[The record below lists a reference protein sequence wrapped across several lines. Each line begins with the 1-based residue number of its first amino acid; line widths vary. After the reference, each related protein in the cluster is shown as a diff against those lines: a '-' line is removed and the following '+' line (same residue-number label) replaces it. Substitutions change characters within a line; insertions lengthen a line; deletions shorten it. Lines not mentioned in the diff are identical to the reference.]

1 MLQLSSLYILLQDGI
16 YVLYSYCEHFQ
27 NEYTTLNPNQCLP
40 TLVVEGYVLSE
51 SGAILEFL
59 KEAHQAKPLL
69 RLTSLLAQLA
79 TEDFSAE
86 QRAAKKQ
93 QWGRYWIE
101 RGFQALK
108 TSSVK
113 AAEIY

>member
-1 MLQLSSLYILLQDGI
+1 M
-16 YVLYSYCEHFQ
+16 
-27 NEYTTLNPNQCLP
+27 YTTLNPNQPIQNL
-40 TLVVEGYVLSE
+40 TVLH
-51 SGAILEFL
+51 
-59 KEAHQAKPLL
+59 K
-69 RLTSLLAQLA
+69 A
-79 TEDFSAE
+79 TEDFSVE

-113 AAEIY
+113 AVEIYCFGDNVAAAASLQCQTFQYGYTKIAKHPTIARFSAGLKALSAFKRAHRSQQPDAVD